1 MSAIP
6 RGRTAALA
14 AIAPLVLVGFGCAG
28 APLDTRSYDCERG
41 GPLYVEIDPTEA
53 RLEFDGRR
61 HTLPAVSAPEGRR
74 WRSGDMM
81 LWIRD
86 GEASI
91 TIGDQVVAWGCR
103 QR

>member
-1 MSAIP
+1 MSL
-6 RGRTAALA
+6 RVAALA
-14 AIAPLVLVGFGCAG
+14 ALALVGAACAG
-28 APLDTRSYDCERG
+28 APVDTRSYDCERG
-41 GPLYVEIDPTEA
+41 GPLYVEIDAAEVQ
-53 RLEFDGRR
+53 LDYDGRR
-61 HTLPAVSAPEGRR
+61 YTLPAAPAEQGRR
-74 WRSGDMM
+74 WRSGDML